1 MPQSIEIK
9 MSMERVGEILFDEAP
24 SNLIVSRTASGFRFS
39 IPASIKL
46 RSNTGEAP
54 LPMVTNLR
62 AVISINKDPQTEIQ
76 VGIAEDLTWY
86 LGGGNSQANLIWA
99 DVMPALAYI
108 EQCRDGQRPQLKL
121 ELRAEGCWLLQHQ
134 SQMRIRT
141 APQFIGGKVTLTYPK
156 EVWVKMLRDI
166 KFSENVLLEIPLP
179 STPPTQWDKVW
190 SAFLEARSAL
200 EQGGAL
206 GWKSCVSAI
215 RLALEEWRSFEK
227 EEMGPG
233 GTTPTA
239 NDLKSR
245 NKQQRYDNLRWHLIQ
260 SAHLGPH
267 SSAEDWS
274 RDDATFLLAT
284 LSALLAV
291 RKP

>member
-1 MPQSIEIK
+1 MPQSIEVT
-9 MSMERVGEILFDEAP
+9 MSMQQVGEILFDESPAQ
-24 SNLIVSRTASGFRFS
+24 LIGARTASGFRLN
-39 IPASIKL
+39 IPANIKL
-46 RSNTGEAP
+46 RTNTGEAP

-62 AVISINKDPQTEIQ
+62 AVISVNKDPQTEVQ
-76 VGIAEDLTWY
+76 VGIAEDPAWY
-86 LGGGNSQANLIWA
+86 LGGGNPQINLIWTDA
-99 DVMPALAYI
+99 ISTLAYI
-108 EQCRDGQRPQLKL
+108 EKCRDGQRPQLKL

-134 SQMRIRT
+134 SQVRIRT

-156 EVWVKMLRDI
+156 EVWIKMLRDM
-166 KFSENVLLEIPLP
+166 KFSENVLLEIPFP

-190 SAFLEARSAL
+190 SALVEARSAL
-200 EQGGAL
+200 EQGGAT
-206 GWKSCVSAI
+206 GWKSCVSAV
-215 RLALEEWRSFEK
+215 RLALEEWRAIEK

-233 GTTPTA
+233 GMTSST

-245 NKQQRYDNLRWHLIQ
+245 SKQQRYDNLRWHLIQ
-260 SAHLGPH
+260 CAHLGPH

-274 RDDATFLLAT
+274 RDDAMVLLAT